1 MGRIDLLRVG
11 DVGAECALEG
21 GKGFRA
27 MTERAL
33 LGELTGIG
41 DDSSGV
47 GGSLDSPKSQPH
59 PRDEEGIGLC
69 DWSGRWSLPVLG
81 DTDGW
86 VGREKSNFSTP
97 NTDVGREIAAE
108 AWLS

>member
-1 MGRIDLLRVG
+1 MGITDLLRVG
-11 DVGAECALEG
+11 DVGFECALEG

-27 MTERAL
+27 ITERAL
-33 LGELTGIG
+33 LEELTGIG
-41 DDSSGV
+41 DDSRGT
-47 GGSLDSPKSQPH
+47 GGSLNSPKSQPH
-59 PRDEEGIGLC
+59 PRDVAGERFG
-69 DWSGRWSLPVLG
+69 DWKGRCSLPVLG

-86 VGREKSNFSTP
+86 VGREKSNLSTP